1 MSKLPILAVLAA
13 SVALAAASPAA
24 AAKPATPPPAAL
36 SKADKALMD
45 QAAAYLN
52 GLKSAQARFSQ
63 TDPRGAVTGGTF
75 YLQRPGK
82 ARFAYDAPT
91 DLTVVADGVNVN
103 VYDGKLKTF
112 DQYPVKQTPLTML
125 LGTNVKFDQAVV
137 VTGVERTKDGFT
149 VSIKDKKKQA
159 DGRLDLNFSTGPM
172 ALTGWTVLDAQG
184 LRTTVR
190 LSGLKTGVA
199 LDSGLFVLRDP
210 RPAHTFKP

>member
-1 MSKLPILAVLAA
+1 MSKLPVLAVLAA

-24 AAKPATPPPAAL
+24 ARPAAPPVVL
-36 SKADKALMD
+36 SKADKALME
-45 QAAAYLN
+45 QAAAYLQ

-91 DLTVVADGVNVN
+91 DLTVVADGINVN
-103 VYDGKLKTF
+103 VYDAKLKTF

-149 VSIKDKKKQA
+149 VAIKDAKKQA

-184 LRTTVR
+184 LKTMVR
-190 LSGLKTGVA
+190 LSGLKTGVP
-199 LDSGLFVLRDP
+199 LDGGLFVLRDP
-210 RPAHTFKP
+210 RPARTFKP